1 MHQRQPAHMQNSA
14 LSYYPHERET
24 SFHYNV
30 GRRGEGRKKRHHAE
44 LKQEKANLFLKGI
57 KKCSKKVSIL

>member
-1 MHQRQPAHMQNSA
+1 MHQRQPAHMQISA

-30 GRRGEGRKKRHHAE
+30 GRRGEGRKK
-44 LKQEKANLFLKGI
+44 GI
-57 KKCSKKVSIL
+57 MQN